1 LTLAKVKH
9 INNKII
15 SKIDLVLWL
24 ILRRWQLL
32 PGGLHS
38 PNLAGVLGDG
48 AIRREFAAGRNVVDG
63 HLQPLGLVLQIRQ
76 KYRGLNNDLCYLFF

>member
-1 LTLAKVKH
+1 MADPPALAA
-9 INNKII
+9 
-15 SKIDLVLWL
+15 SP
-24 ILRRWQLL
+24 RWAPL
-32 PGGLHS
+32 

-76 KYRGLNNDLCYLFF
+76 KYRGLNNDRCYLFF